1 MKKLTVILA
10 SLFMAGAMFAD
21 PVTSTS
27 GNNLSAFGNVTVS
40 VDKDYS
46 KKKPAELKKATV
58 EETVYLDEK
67 CVKATKNSKGEI
79 RLAFM
84 FDEPVPATDL
94 KFIKYSIAG
103 FDGYSGH
110 YNIGVMY
117 EEMGAN
123 NEHSMSCYTSSS
135 VKKDEWT
142 TWTFDLKWDEVWNK
156 NFDPKKKVIG
166 IQLWTNAT
174 KEAYI
179 KDVELMK

>member
-10 SLFMAGAMFAD
+10 SLFIAGAMFAA
-21 PVTSTS
+21 PVTSSS

-46 KKKPAELKKATV
+46 KKTPATLKGATV
-58 EETVYLDEK
+58 EETEFLGEK
-67 CVKATKNSKGEI
+67 CVKATKNNKGEI

-84 FDEPVPATDL
+84 FDKPVPATDL

-135 VKKDEWT
+135 VKKDEWST
-142 TWTFDLKWDEVWNK
+142 RTFDLKWEEVWNK
-156 NFDPKKKVIG
+156 NFNPKKKVIG
-166 IQLWTNAT
+166 IQLWTNLA
-174 KEAYI
+174 KEVYL